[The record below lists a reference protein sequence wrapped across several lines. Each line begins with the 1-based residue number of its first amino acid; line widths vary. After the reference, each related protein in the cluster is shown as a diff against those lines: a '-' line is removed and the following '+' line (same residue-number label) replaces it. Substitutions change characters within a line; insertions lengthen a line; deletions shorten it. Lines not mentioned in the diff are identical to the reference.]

1 MNEHKPKI
9 VFLALF
15 WSLVLAAVMTL
26 LGLVT
31 EGAGVSDP
39 ETGAL
44 SWARVGLVFGGWFLF
59 SAAVMLLA
67 GLAYRVLAP
76 RSARRED

>member
-1 MNEHKPKI
+1 MNERKPKI
-9 VFLALF
+9 VLLALF

-26 LGLVT
+26 LGVVT
-31 EGAGVSDP
+31 EGAGISDP

-44 SWARVGLVFGGWFLF
+44 SWARIGLVFGGWFLF
-59 SAAVMLLA
+59 SAGVMLIA
-67 GLAYRVLAP
+67 GLAYRVFAR